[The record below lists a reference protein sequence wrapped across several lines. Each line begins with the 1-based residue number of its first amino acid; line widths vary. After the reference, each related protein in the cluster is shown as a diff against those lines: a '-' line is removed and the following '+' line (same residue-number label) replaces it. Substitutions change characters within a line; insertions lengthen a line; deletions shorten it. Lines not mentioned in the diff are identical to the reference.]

1 MSIDN
6 PHGNNSS
13 EETVRE
19 DPALL
24 REEKQFS
31 IVGTKADDKVTVY
44 TEVGSVGRPLLVH
57 PESKVTRKRCVDGIV
72 VGIEAKIPISCLS
85 VKSVPRKHNDWH
97 AVVSSGGD

>member
-31 IVGTKADDKVTVY
+31 IVGTKADDELTVY
-44 TEVGSVGRPLLVH
+44 TEVGSVARALLVH
-57 PESKVTRKRCVDGIV
+57 PETKVTRKRCVDGVV
-72 VGIEAKIPISCLS
+72 VGVESKIPISCLS
-85 VKSVPRKHNDWH
+85 VKSVRRNDDDWH
-97 AVVSSGGD
+97 AVVSSGGE